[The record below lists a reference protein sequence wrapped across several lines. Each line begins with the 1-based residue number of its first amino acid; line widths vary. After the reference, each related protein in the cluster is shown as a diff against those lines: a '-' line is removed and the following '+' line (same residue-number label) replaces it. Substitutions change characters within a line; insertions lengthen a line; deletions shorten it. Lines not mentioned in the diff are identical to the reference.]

1 MRPCGGL
8 EKMNRIW
15 KMIRETRGATAIEYS
30 LIIGLIACAMLVGL
44 SKLASAKDGLWN
56 TVQTTAENS
65 M

>member
-1 MRPCGGL
+1 
-8 EKMNRIW
+8 MNRFW

-56 TVQTTAENS
+56 TVQGTAENS